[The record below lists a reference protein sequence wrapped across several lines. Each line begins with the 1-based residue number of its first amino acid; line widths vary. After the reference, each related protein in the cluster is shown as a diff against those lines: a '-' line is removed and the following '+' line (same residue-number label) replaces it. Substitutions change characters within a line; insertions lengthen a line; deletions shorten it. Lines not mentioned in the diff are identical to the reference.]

1 MSQPY
6 DYIEMKIPAKPEY
19 VGVIRLTSS
28 GIAGRMGFSYDEIE
42 DLKIAVSEACT
53 NAAQHAYK
61 SQEKGEVFIG
71 YSLYKDRLEIIVADR
86 GVSFDL
92 QELRDHIG
100 PYDQEKESIEYMR
113 EGGLGLYLIET
124 LMDEVKY
131 HHNEGMTVLMTKYLE
146 GEKVESG
153 AKTISP

>member
-19 VGVIRLTSS
+19 VGVIRLTAS

-61 SQEKGEVFIG
+61 SQEKGEVSIG

-86 GVSFDL
+86 GTSFDL
-92 QELRDHIG
+92 QELRKKLVRMIRRKN
-100 PYDQEKESIEYMR
+100 QLSICVR
-113 EGGLGLYLIET
+113 E
-124 LMDEVKY
+124 D
-131 HHNEGMTVLMTKYLE
+131 
-146 GEKVESG
+146 
-153 AKTISP
+153 